1 MATTRTRS
9 SDLIGDLLVREGLI
23 DEQDLQKAL
32 REQRANGYRL
42 GYTLVAM
49 GLVNETDL

>member
-1 MATTRTRS
+1 MATRTKA

-23 DEQDLQKAL
+23 TEDQLRSALQ
-32 REQRANGYRL
+32 EQRSNGHRL

-49 GLVNETDL
+49 GV